1 MATKSDLATRR
12 GYGNAYPDPGRVLR
26 PRGDGTA
33 ADRYDR
39 ARDTSIGRPRGRQR
53 LGRQSGRPRLR
64 LAVPVGHA
72 DVPVPHADPDAHPD
86 VRVPQ
91 HATTHADPD
100 PADTDADADVHLHA
114 DPDADQP
121 DADAD

>member
-1 MATKSDLATRR
+1 M
-12 GYGNAYPDPGRVLR
+12 LR

-39 ARDTSIGRPRGRQR
+39 AGDTSVRHPRGRQR
-53 LGRQSGRPRLR
+53 LGREPGRPRLR
-64 LAVPVGHA
+64 HAVPVGHA

-91 HATTHADPD
+91 HAAAYSA
-100 PADTDADADVHLHA
+100 ADTDADADVHLSYA
-114 DPDADQP
+114 DPDADADMYLHA